1 MAPAPFVL
9 PVEGRSPGTR
19 RQSNDVNVATCQARG
34 LVRSSAMAPPE
45 IVDEIFHT
53 YSACQRGTE
62 RTGGLAYNFL
72 DLTALGR
79 HEGAEQ

>member
-1 MAPAPFVL
+1 MP
-9 PVEGRSPGTR
+9 GSRPGTIL
-19 RQSNDVNVATCQARG
+19 G
-34 LVRSSAMAPPE
+34 LAPPE
-45 IVDEIFHT
+45 IVDEIFH
-53 YSACQRGTE
+53 YSAHQRGTE